1 MEFKWGGLLIMY
13 GVLWFLLIVAI
24 IVIGVIVVTII
35 SRKFIKIEEKNLV
48 KSSKDEILA
57 IDNTGKSVDL
67 IIENINEIN
76 KQTPIKF
83 NVRGRIE

>member
-1 MEFKWGGLLIMY
+1 MY